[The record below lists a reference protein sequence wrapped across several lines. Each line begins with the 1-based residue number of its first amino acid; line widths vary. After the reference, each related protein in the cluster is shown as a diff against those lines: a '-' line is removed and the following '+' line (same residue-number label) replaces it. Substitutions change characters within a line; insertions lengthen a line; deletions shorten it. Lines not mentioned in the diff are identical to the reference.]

1 MKKLITFKLQE
12 ELEKK
17 VKIWAEEH
25 GMNTSAAYRRLI
37 SLALF
42 EQSTEEEKKFM
53 QAVMQS
59 GAQNLEEVLCALK
72 LGVVENGV
80 LVER

>member
-1 MKKLITFKLQE
+1 MKKLVTFKLQE

-17 VKIWAEEH
+17 VKIWAEERS
-25 GMNTSAAYRRLI
+25 MTVSAAYRRLL

-59 GAQNLEEVLCALK
+59 GAQNLEEVLCSLK
-72 LGVVENGV
+72 LGVVENGIMK
-80 LVER
+80 ER